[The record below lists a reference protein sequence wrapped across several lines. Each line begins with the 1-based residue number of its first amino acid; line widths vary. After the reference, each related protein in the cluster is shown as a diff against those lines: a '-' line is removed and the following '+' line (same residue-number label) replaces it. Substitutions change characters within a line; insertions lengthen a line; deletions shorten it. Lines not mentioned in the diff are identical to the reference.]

1 MIKNHEQAAEPL
13 HNNAPSTLSLWKW
26 DSISETSTQACDMED
41 AKIRRIIACSIL
53 MIISGMNKSAR
64 HSWIYIL
71 TFLIFFVILS
81 LTTLFSCYDTF
92 IEIAANLLNI
102 GSLVMAYQFW

>member
-1 MIKNHEQAAEPL
+1 MTLSVRVQLAGVKKVTQKALIKNHEQAAEPL

-71 TFLIFFVILS
+71 TF
-81 LTTLFSCYDTF
+81 
-92 IEIAANLLNI
+92 
-102 GSLVMAYQFW
+102 